1 VVHFPID
8 VEGADSDR
16 FTLDLDAH
24 DLVGPSLPPLVRP
37 VFLAIISSHVL
48 AAFLARDEEVRPD
61 GFVVE
66 APPAGGHNAPP
77 RKVVIDDDG
86 VMVFG
91 PRDEPDLGKIAAI
104 GLPFWL
110 AGAAGTP
117 EALLE
122 ARAAGA
128 MGVQVGTDFAL
139 CVESGLD
146 PAIRERLVA
155 GIADGT
161 LHVRTDPLASPTGFP
176 FKVAQLDDTMSDDA
190 VYAERPRLC
199 DLGFLRTPF
208 LKEGDAVGYRCA
220 AEPEHMYIRKHGEL
234 ESTVDRKCI
243 CNGLTAAV
251 GMAQT
256 RKDGYTEVPIV
267 TLGSDTVGPRLLAA
281 AHPGRL
287 DRGAGRGLAARRLT
301 YPRCVVTRGGIYGSI
316 STTTDEA
323 SDWRGSARWATVS
336 TIVREMSCAVSPHS
350 ASTSDRLP

>member
-1 VVHFPID
+1 
-8 VEGADSDR
+8 
-16 FTLDLDAH
+16 
-24 DLVGPSLPPLVRP
+24 
-37 VFLAIISSHVL
+37 
-48 AAFLARDEEVRPD
+48 
-61 GFVVE
+61 
-66 APPAGGHNAPP
+66 
-77 RKVVIDDDG
+77 VVIDDDG
-86 VMVFG
+86 EMVFG

-190 VYAERPRLC
+190 VYADRPRLC

-281 AHPGRL
+281 AHPAGWTAEQVVAWLL
-287 DRGAGRGLAARRLT
+287 DA
-301 YPRCVVTRGGIYGSI
+301 
-316 STTTDEA
+316 
-323 SDWRGSARWATVS
+323 
-336 TIVREMSCAVSPHS
+336 
-350 ASTSDRLP
+350 